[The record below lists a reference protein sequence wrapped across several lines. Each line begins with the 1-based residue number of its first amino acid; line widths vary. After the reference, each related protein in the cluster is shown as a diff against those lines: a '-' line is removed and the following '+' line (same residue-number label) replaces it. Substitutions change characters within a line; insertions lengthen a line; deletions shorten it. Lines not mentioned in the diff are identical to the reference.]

1 MVLVLHF
8 LHKYVDKLEKFGYAM
23 QKSISFARVRGAYI
37 MKKFLAIL
45 LMAAML
51 CMNLPAMA
59 DVFALA
65 GTYELDAAPL
75 GMPLKVYIIIHED
88 GTFQM
93 SNKPVDG
100 ADKGNGTIGEKDGT
114 YVMLY
119 SDSTNEKVKSA
130 TFTLDGKSLVFSTAV
145 PYGSASFS
153 PNADEN
159 IYPVALLMAYD
170 EYLGE
175 YAGTLVADTAMG
187 EVVYETE
194 MKLEKGAK
202 ATFSSSFTV
211 MGTSMTYV
219 QEGTFDVKDGA
230 FTMTTAEG
238 NAITG
243 TVNADGSITVS
254 AALSQMSSTP
264 REVTLVPAT
273 TAEYAGEYAAVKDF
287 SMMGFN
293 VTANLSLSKVGTYHY
308 VSSIEE
314 GTEDDYVEDGTY
326 AVENG
331 VITLTPAEGEA
342 TVGAYAAAVATLKLK
357 ITSSVSMA
365 TELVFYGDKVQG
377 VYTAEGEDEIGNT
390 YFSTLTLNPD
400 GTYAIMLDANG
411 MPAYDEVGTFR
422 TEESMNGI
430 SIVLVDA
437 TGVES
442 AGVVSDTLN
451 ITHNVDYSF
460 NTLGF
465 QYEKGE

>member
-1 MVLVLHF
+1 
-8 LHKYVDKLEKFGYAM
+8 
-23 QKSISFARVRGAYI
+23 

-51 CMNLPAMA
+51 CLNLPAMA
-59 DVFALA
+59 EAFDLA

-75 GMPLKVYIIIHED
+75 GMPLKVYIIINED
-88 GTFQM
+88 ATFQM

-100 ADKGNGTIGEKDGT
+100 ADKGKGTIGEKEGT

-145 PYGSASFS
+145 PYGAASFS
-153 PNADEN
+153 PNAEEN
-159 IYPVALLMAYD
+159 IYPTALLMAYD

-175 YAGTLVADTAMG
+175 YAGTLQAETAMG
-187 EVVYETE
+187 VVPYDVSL
-194 MKLEKGAK
+194 KLDKGAK
-202 ATFSSSFTV
+202 AVLSSTFTA
-211 MGTSMTYV
+211 MGTTMTYV
-219 QEGTFDVKDGA
+219 QEGTFDVNDGA
-230 FTMTTAEG
+230 FLMTTAEG
-238 NAITG
+238 NQITG
-243 TVNADGSITVS
+243 AVNADGSFTVS

-264 REVTLVPAT
+264 REVTLIPAT
-273 TAEYAGEYAAVKDF
+273 TAAYAGDYTAVKDF

-293 VTANLSLSKVGTYHY
+293 VTAKLSLSKVGTYHY

-314 GTEDDYVEDGTY
+314 GEEDDYVEDGAFT
-326 AVENG
+326 VENG

-342 TVGAYAAAVATLKLK
+342 VEGAYAAAVATLKLK
-357 ITSSVSMA
+357 IAAGVPMA

-377 VYTAEGEDEIGNT
+377 VYTAEGEDDIGNT
-390 YFSTLTLNPD
+390 YATTLTLNPD

-411 MPAYDEVGTFR
+411 APAYDEAGTFR
-422 TEESMNGI
+422 TEETMNGI

-437 TGVES
+437 SGSES
-442 AGVVSDTLN
+442 AGVVSATLN
-451 ITHNVDYSF
+451 ITHNVDYAF

>member
-1 MVLVLHF
+1 
-8 LHKYVDKLEKFGYAM
+8 
-23 QKSISFARVRGAYI
+23 

-45 LMAAML
+45 LMTAML
-51 CMNLPAMA
+51 CMGIPAMA
-59 DVFALA
+59 EDFALA

-145 PYGSASFS
+145 PYGAASFS
-153 PNADEN
+153 PNAEEN
-159 IYPVALLMAYD
+159 IYPIALLMAYD

-175 YAGTLVADTAMG
+175 YAGSLLAETAMG
-187 EVVYETE
+187 AVPYDVSL
-194 MKLEKGAK
+194 KLDKGAK
-202 ATFSSSFTV
+202 AVLSSTFTA

-219 QEGTFDVKDGA
+219 QEGTFDITDGA
-230 FTMTTAEG
+230 FLMNTVEG
-238 NAITG
+238 NQVTG
-243 TVNADGSITVS
+243 TINADGSITIS

-264 REVTLVPAT
+264 REVNLVAAT
-273 TAEYAGEYAAVKDF
+273 TAEYAGEYKAVKDF

-293 VTANLSLSKVGTYHY
+293 VDAALNLSKVGTYHY

-314 GTEDDYVEDGTY
+314 GEEDDYVEDGTY

-331 VITLTPAEGEA
+331 VITLTPAEGE
-342 TVGAYAAAVATLKLK
+342 TVEGTYAAGVATLKLK
-357 ITSSVSMA
+357 IAAGVPMA

-377 VYTAEGEDEIGNT
+377 VYAAEGEDEIGNT
-390 YFSTLTLNPD
+390 YATTLTLNPD
-400 GTYAIMLDANG
+400 GTYVIAVDTNG
-411 MPAYDEVGTFR
+411 APAYDETGTFR

-437 TGVES
+437 SGMES
-442 AGVVSDTLN
+442 AGIVSDTINL
-451 ITHNVDYSF
+451 THNVDYAF

-465 QYEKGE
+465 QYEKAE

>member
-1 MVLVLHF
+1 
-8 LHKYVDKLEKFGYAM
+8 
-23 QKSISFARVRGAYI
+23 
-37 MKKFLAIL
+37 MKKL
-45 LMAAML
+45 LSIVLTFALVCMA
-51 CMNLPAMA
+51 LPAFA
-59 DVFALA
+59 DAASLK
-65 GTYELDAAPL
+65 GTYELDASPL

-100 ADKGNGTIGEKDGT
+100 ADKGSGTIGEKDGT

-119 SDSTNEKVKSA
+119 SDSTNEKIKSA
-130 TFTLDGKSLVFSTAV
+130 TFTLDGKSLVFSTSV
-145 PYGSASFS
+145 PYGAASFS

-159 IYPVALLMAYD
+159 IYPVALLMAYE

-175 YAGTLVADTAMG
+175 YAGSLAVEAAMG
-187 EVVYETE
+187 AVTYDVA
-194 MKLEKGAK
+194 LVLSKGAK
-202 ATFSSSFTV
+202 AVLTSSFAA
-211 MGTSMTYV
+211 MGTTMTYV
-219 QEGTFDVKDGA
+219 QEGTFDIADGV

-238 NAITG
+238 NQITG
-243 TVNADGSITVS
+243 SVNADGTFTIS

-264 REVTLVPAT
+264 REVTLALAT
-273 TAEYAGEYAAVKDF
+273 TAAYAGEYTAVKDF

-293 VTANLSLSKVGTYHY
+293 VAASLSLSKVGTYHY
-308 VSSIEE
+308 VSSI
-314 GTEDDYVEDGTY
+314 GDGNDLVEDGAF

-342 TVGAYAAAVATLKLK
+342 VQGAYAAGVATLKLK
-357 ITSSVSMA
+357 VSPAVPMA
-365 TELVFYGDKVQG
+365 TELVFYGEKVQG
-377 VYTAEGEDEIGNT
+377 VFTAEGEDEMGNT

-400 GTYAIMLDANG
+400 GTYAIALDANG
-411 MPAYDEVGTFR
+411 APAYDEAGTFR
-422 TEESMNGI
+422 TEDSMNGI

-437 TGVES
+437 YGVES

-451 ITHNVDYSF
+451 ITHNVDYAF

>member
-1 MVLVLHF
+1 
-8 LHKYVDKLEKFGYAM
+8 
-23 QKSISFARVRGAYI
+23 

-51 CMNLPAMA
+51 CMGLPAMA
-59 DVFALA
+59 EGFALA

-75 GMPLKVYIIIHED
+75 GMPLKVYIIINDD

-145 PYGSASFS
+145 PYGAASFS
-153 PNADEN
+153 PNTEEN

-175 YAGTLVADTAMG
+175 YAGSLLAETAMG
-187 EVVYETE
+187 AIPYEVS
-194 MKLEKGAK
+194 LELDKGAK
-202 ATFSSSFTV
+202 AVLSSTFTA
-211 MGTSMTYV
+211 MGTTMTYV
-219 QEGTFDVKDGA
+219 QEGTFDVNDGA
-230 FTMTTAEG
+230 FLMTTSEG
-238 NAITG
+238 NQVTG

-254 AALSQMSSTP
+254 AALSQMSKTP

-273 TAEYAGEYAAVKDF
+273 TAEFAGEYSAVKDF

-293 VTANLSLSKVGTYHY
+293 VDAKLSLGKVGTYSY

-314 GTEDDYVEDGTY
+314 GDEDNYVEEGTF

-342 TVGAYAAAVATLKLK
+342 IEGTYAAGVVNLKLK
-357 ITSSVSMA
+357 IAAGVPMA
-365 TELVFYGDKVQG
+365 TDLVFYSNNVVG
-377 VYTAEGEDEIGNT
+377 VYTAVGEDEIGNT
-390 YFSTLTLNPD
+390 YATTLTLKPD
-400 GTYAIMLDANG
+400 GTYVIALDANG
-411 MPAYDEVGTFR
+411 APAYDEEGTFR
-422 TEESMNGI
+422 TEETMNGI

-437 TGVES
+437 SGTES

-451 ITHNVDYSF
+451 INHNVDYAF

-465 QYEKGE
+465 QYEKAE

>member
-1 MVLVLHF
+1 
-8 LHKYVDKLEKFGYAM
+8 
-23 QKSISFARVRGAYI
+23 

-51 CMNLPAMA
+51 CMGLPAMA
-59 DVFALA
+59 EGFALA

-75 GMPLKVYIIIHED
+75 GMPLKVYIIINDD

-145 PYGSASFS
+145 PYGAASFS
-153 PNADEN
+153 PNTEEN
-159 IYPVALLMAYD
+159 IYPIALLMAYD

-175 YAGTLVADTAMG
+175 YAGSLLAETAMG
-187 EVVYETE
+187 AIPYEVS
-194 MKLEKGAK
+194 LELDKGAK
-202 ATFSSSFTV
+202 AVLSSTFTA
-211 MGTSMTYV
+211 MGTTMTYV
-219 QEGTFDVKDGA
+219 QEGTFDVNDGA
-230 FTMTTAEG
+230 FLMTTSEG
-238 NAITG
+238 NQVTG

-254 AALSQMSSTP
+254 AALSQMSKTP

-273 TAEYAGEYAAVKDF
+273 TAEFAGEYSAVKDF

-293 VTANLSLSKVGTYHY
+293 VDAKLSLGKVGTYSY

-314 GTEDDYVEDGTY
+314 GDEDNYVEEGTF

-342 TVGAYAAAVATLKLK
+342 VEGTYAAGVVNLKLK
-357 ITSSVSMA
+357 IAAGVPMA
-365 TELVFYGDKVQG
+365 TDLVFYSNNVVG
-377 VYTAEGEDEIGNT
+377 VYTAAGEDEIGNT
-390 YFSTLTLNPD
+390 YATTLTLKPD
-400 GTYAIMLDANG
+400 GTYVIALDANG
-411 MPAYDEVGTFR
+411 APAYDEEGTFR
-422 TEESMNGI
+422 TEETMNGI

-437 TGVES
+437 SGTES

-451 ITHNVDYSF
+451 INHNVDYAF

-465 QYEKGE
+465 QYEKAE

>member
-1 MVLVLHF
+1 
-8 LHKYVDKLEKFGYAM
+8 
-23 QKSISFARVRGAYI
+23 

-51 CMNLPAMA
+51 CMGLPVMA
-59 DVFALA
+59 EGFALA

-75 GMPLKVYIIIHED
+75 GMPLKVYIIINDD

-130 TFTLDGKSLVFSTAV
+130 TFTLDGKSLLFSTAV
-145 PYGSASFS
+145 PYGAASFS
-153 PNADEN
+153 PNAEEN

-175 YAGTLVADTAMG
+175 YAGSLLAETAMG
-187 EVVYETE
+187 AIPYEVS
-194 MKLEKGAK
+194 LELDKGAK
-202 ATFSSSFTV
+202 AVLSSTFTA
-211 MGTSMTYV
+211 MGTTMTYV
-219 QEGTFDVKDGA
+219 QEGTFDVNDGA
-230 FTMTTAEG
+230 FLMTTSEG
-238 NAITG
+238 NQVTG

-254 AALSQMSSTP
+254 AALSQMSKTP

-273 TAEYAGEYAAVKDF
+273 TAEFAGEYSAVKDF

-293 VTANLSLSKVGTYHY
+293 VDAKLSLGKVGTYSY

-314 GTEDDYVEDGTY
+314 GDEDNYVEEGTF

-342 TVGAYAAAVATLKLK
+342 IEGTYAAGVVNLKLK
-357 ITSSVSMA
+357 IAAGVPMA
-365 TELVFYGDKVQG
+365 TDLVFYSNNVVG

-390 YFSTLTLNPD
+390 YATTLTLKPD
-400 GTYAIMLDANG
+400 GTYVIALDANG
-411 MPAYDEVGTFR
+411 APAYDEEGTFR
-422 TEESMNGI
+422 TEETMNGI

-437 TGVES
+437 SGTES

-451 ITHNVDYSF
+451 INHNVDYAF

-465 QYEKGE
+465 QYEKAE

>member
-1 MVLVLHF
+1 
-8 LHKYVDKLEKFGYAM
+8 
-23 QKSISFARVRGAYI
+23 

-51 CMNLPAMA
+51 CMGIPAMA
-59 DVFALA
+59 EGFALA

-75 GMPLKVYIIIHED
+75 GMPLKVYIIINDD

-100 ADKGNGTIGEKDGT
+100 ADKGSGTIGEKDGT

-130 TFTLDGKSLVFSTAV
+130 TFTLDGKSLLFSTAV
-145 PYGSASFS
+145 PYGAASFS
-153 PNADEN
+153 PNAEEN

-175 YAGTLVADTAMG
+175 YAGSLLAETAMG
-187 EVVYETE
+187 AIPYDVS
-194 MKLEKGAK
+194 LELDKGAK
-202 ATFSSSFTV
+202 AVLSSTFTA
-211 MGTSMTYV
+211 MGTTMTYV
-219 QEGTFDVKDGA
+219 QEGTFDVNDGA
-230 FTMTTAEG
+230 FLMTTTEG
-238 NAITG
+238 SEIIG
-243 TVNADGSITVS
+243 TVHADGSITVS
-254 AALSQMSSTP
+254 AALSQMSKTP

-273 TAEYAGEYAAVKDF
+273 TAEFAGEYSAVKDF

-293 VTANLSLSKVGTYHY
+293 VDAKLSLGKVGTYSY

-314 GTEDDYVEDGTY
+314 GDEDNYVEEGTF

-331 VITLTPAEGEA
+331 VITLTPTEGEA
-342 TVGAYAAAVATLKLK
+342 TEGTYAAGVVNLKLK
-357 ITSSVSMA
+357 IAAGVPMA
-365 TELVFYGDKVQG
+365 TDLVFYSNKVVG

-390 YFSTLTLNPD
+390 YATTLTLKPD
-400 GTYAIMLDANG
+400 GTYVIALDANG
-411 MPAYDEVGTFR
+411 APAYDEEGTFR
-422 TEESMNGI
+422 TEETMNGI

-437 TGVES
+437 SGTES

-451 ITHNVDYSF
+451 INHNVDYAF

-465 QYEKGE
+465 QYEKAE

>member
-1 MVLVLHF
+1 
-8 LHKYVDKLEKFGYAM
+8 
-23 QKSISFARVRGAYI
+23 

-51 CMNLPAMA
+51 CMGLPAMA
-59 DVFALA
+59 EGFALA

-75 GMPLKVYIIIHED
+75 GMPLKVYIIINDD

-145 PYGSASFS
+145 PYGAASFS
-153 PNADEN
+153 PNAEEN

-175 YAGTLVADTAMG
+175 YAGSLLAETAMG
-187 EVVYETE
+187 AIPYEVS
-194 MKLEKGAK
+194 LELDKGAK
-202 ATFSSSFTV
+202 AVLSSTFTA
-211 MGTSMTYV
+211 MGTTMTYV
-219 QEGTFDVKDGA
+219 QEGTFDVNDGA
-230 FTMTTAEG
+230 FLMTTSEG
-238 NAITG
+238 NQVTG
-243 TVNADGSITVS
+243 TVNTDGSITVS
-254 AALSQMSSTP
+254 AALSQMSKTP

-273 TAEYAGEYAAVKDF
+273 TAEFAGEYSAVKDF

-293 VTANLSLSKVGTYHY
+293 VDAKLSLGKVGTYSY

-314 GTEDDYVEDGTY
+314 GDEDNYVEEGTF

-342 TVGAYAAAVATLKLK
+342 IEGTYAAGVVNLKLK
-357 ITSSVSMA
+357 IAAGVPMA
-365 TELVFYGDKVQG
+365 TDLVFYSNKVVG

-390 YFSTLTLNPD
+390 YATTLTLKPD
-400 GTYAIMLDANG
+400 GTYVIALDANG
-411 MPAYDEVGTFR
+411 APAYDEEGTFR
-422 TEESMNGI
+422 TEETMNGI

-437 TGVES
+437 SGTES

-451 ITHNVDYSF
+451 INHNVDYAF

-465 QYEKGE
+465 QYEKAE

>member
-1 MVLVLHF
+1 
-8 LHKYVDKLEKFGYAM
+8 
-23 QKSISFARVRGAYI
+23 

-51 CMNLPAMA
+51 CMGLPAMA
-59 DVFALA
+59 EGFALA

-75 GMPLKVYIIIHED
+75 GMPLKVYIIINDD

-145 PYGSASFS
+145 PYGAASFS
-153 PNADEN
+153 PNTEEN
-159 IYPVALLMAYD
+159 IYPIALLMAYD

-175 YAGTLVADTAMG
+175 YAGSLLAETAMG
-187 EVVYETE
+187 AIPYEVS
-194 MKLEKGAK
+194 LELDKGAK
-202 ATFSSSFTV
+202 AVLSSTFTA
-211 MGTSMTYV
+211 MGTTMTYV
-219 QEGTFDVKDGA
+219 QEGTFDVNDGA
-230 FTMTTAEG
+230 FLMTTSEG
-238 NAITG
+238 NQVTG

-254 AALSQMSSTP
+254 AALSQMSKTP

-273 TAEYAGEYAAVKDF
+273 TAEFAGEYSAVKDF

-293 VTANLSLSKVGTYHY
+293 VDAKLSLGKVGTYSY

-314 GTEDDYVEDGTY
+314 GDEDNYVEEGTF

-342 TVGAYAAAVATLKLK
+342 IEGTYAAGVVNLKLK
-357 ITSSVSMA
+357 IAAGVPMA
-365 TELVFYGDKVQG
+365 TDLVFYSNNVVG

-390 YFSTLTLNPD
+390 YATTLTLKPD
-400 GTYAIMLDANG
+400 GTYVIALDANG
-411 MPAYDEVGTFR
+411 APAYDEEGTFR
-422 TEESMNGI
+422 TEETMNGI

-437 TGVES
+437 SGTES

-451 ITHNVDYSF
+451 INHNVDYAF

-465 QYEKGE
+465 QYEKAE

>member
-1 MVLVLHF
+1 
-8 LHKYVDKLEKFGYAM
+8 
-23 QKSISFARVRGAYI
+23 
-37 MKKFLAIL
+37 MKKFLAIVL
-45 LMAAML
+45 TLAML
-51 CMNLPAMA
+51 CIGFTALA
-59 DVFALA
+59 DVASLA

-100 ADKGNGTIGEKDGT
+100 ADKGTGTIGEKDGT

-145 PYGSASFS
+145 PYGSASFA
-153 PNADEN
+153 PNPDEN
-159 IYPVALLMAYD
+159 LYPTALLMAYE

-175 YAGTLVADTAMG
+175 YAGVLNADTAMG
-187 EVVYETE
+187 TVVYDVAL
-194 MKLEKGAK
+194 KLDKGAK
-202 ATFSSSFTV
+202 AAFSSSFTV

-219 QEGTFDVKDGA
+219 QEGTFDIADGA
-230 FTMTTAEG
+230 FVMTTTEG
-238 NAITG
+238 NQITG
-243 TVNADGSITVS
+243 TVNADGSFTVS

-264 REVTLVPAT
+264 REVTLVPAI
-273 TAEYAGEYAAVKDF
+273 TASYAGEYAAVKDF

-308 VSSIEE
+308 VSSI
-314 GTEDDYVEDGTY
+314 GDGNDYVEDGTY

-342 TVGAYAAAVATLKLK
+342 VQGAYGAAVATLKLK
-357 ITSSVSMA
+357 ISPSVPMA
-365 TELVFYGDKVQG
+365 TEMTFYGDQVQG
-377 VYTAEGEDEIGNT
+377 VFTAEGSDDIGNT

-400 GTYAIMLDANG
+400 GTYTIVLDTNG
-411 MPAYDEVGTFR
+411 MPAYDEAGTFR
-422 TEESMNGI
+422 TEETMAGI
-430 SIVLVDA
+430 SVVLVDA
-437 TGVES
+437 AGVES
-442 AGVVSDTLN
+442 AGVVSATLN
-451 ITHNVDYSF
+451 ITHNVDYAF